1 MKKFFTSVLISFSL
15 VFVPIFGY
23 FLYLFFSS
31 INFNKELY
39 PRDAYSDDRFFI
51 TRPYFQKSEQ
61 ISNNQDTS
69 SEISLEYCSFSLY
82 LGNFFEEDN
91 WKALMYLSVF
101 DEEDSKSFF
110 CEVSDIGSSYYKA
123 KYVYDWLDLGS
134 DIYTYEAPKIFIFT
148 NQISNSFFETKY
160 KTILFTMKILKGNET
175 YGTFS
180 SFGTVKYKN
189 EELYSIAFER
199 LTKNDI

>member
-23 FLYLFFSS
+23 FLYLFFSF

-51 TRPYFQKSEQ
+51 TRPYFQKSEE
-61 ISNNQDTS
+61 ISNSQDIS
-69 SEISLEYCSFSLY
+69 SEMSLEYCSFSLY
-82 LGNFFEEDN
+82 LGNFFEEDD

-134 DIYTYEAPKIFIFT
+134 DVYTYKAPKIFIFT

-160 KTILFTMKILKGNET
+160 KTILFTMKILKGSET

-189 EELYSIAFER
+189 EELYSIAFGR